1 VTIQDPKGIY
11 YGGYLGGPVFKEVM
25 SFVLKDQKIPP
36 TPKAKELYALDEKSL
51 AKKIALQS
59 RVPESKP

>member
-1 VTIQDPKGIY
+1 
-11 YGGYLGGPVFKEVM
+11 M

-59 RVPESKP
+59 RAPESKP